1 MSYEGVIGAIK
12 IGVLR
17 EVRGLIDEVF
27 ITEYTRCDTK

>member
-1 MSYEGVIGAIK
+1 VIGAIK

-27 ITEYTRCDTK
+27 ISGLRLP